1 MNFNVTDIIASVIA
15 AVISSMGLGGG
26 GVLILYLTLFRDTEQ
41 LTAQG
46 LNLLFFIPCS
56 ITALIVYSKNKMI
69 KYKELIYIVSGG
81 IIGVFLGRFLL
92 KQIDPFYL
100 KIAFAAFLIAV
111 GIFTVFSKKEKNAD
125 AQ

>member
-1 MNFNVTDIIASVIA
+1 MNFNITDIIASVIA

-56 ITALIVYSKNKMI
+56 ITSLIVYSKNKMI
-69 KYKELIYIVSGG
+69 KYRQLLYIVSGG

-92 KQIDPFYL
+92 KQINPYYL
-100 KIAFAAFLIAV
+100 KIAFAVFLIAV
-111 GIFTVFSKKEKNAD
+111 GIFTVFSKKEKSANS
-125 AQ
+125 Q

>member
-1 MNFNVTDIIASVIA
+1 MNFNITDIIASVIA

-56 ITALIVYSKNKMI
+56 ITSLIVYSKNKMI

-92 KQIDPFYL
+92 KSINPYYL
-100 KIAFAAFLIAV
+100 KIAFAVFLITV
-111 GIFTVFSKKEKNAD
+111 GIFTVFSKKEKGANS
-125 AQ
+125 Q